1 MSMKVRTP
9 PSPASICSGME
20 DVPDLIVQTFRRG
33 NWSDVQPT
41 RVRFRV
47 PLALGAA
54 GRGILGAVGLHRLFA
69 VGLWLAATVA
79 STAMVWAA
87 TSIVAADVTDRPAPV
102 VAHDDVVSEL
112 EAGSSVIGITTTSTT
127 QAVGGPA
134 STVPA
139 SGQAAAPAGPP
150 VPLPGTAP
158 QAQADVS
165 VAPTTPITTTP
176 TTPAAGVGVVPAPGP
191 VGPPASQAGLRP
203 SATYSTDGGVV
214 RVECTGVF
222 IDLVSAIPGNGYS
235 VNVVAD
241 GPENVDVRFVGSGQE
256 LSVKAVCS
264 GEPIRYY
271 GQIPP
276 RRAPGPP

>member
-1 MSMKVRTP
+1 M
-9 PSPASICSGME
+9 
-20 DVPDLIVQTFRRG
+20 RG
-33 NWSDVQPT
+33 RSDVNPT

-47 PLALGAA
+47 PLALRAA
-54 GRGILGAVGLHRLFA
+54 GRGILGAVGPHRLFA

-79 STAMVWAA
+79 STALVWAA
-87 TSIVAADVTDRPAPV
+87 TSIVAADVTDRPAPL

-112 EAGSSVIGITTTSTT
+112 ESGSSVVGTTTTSTT
-127 QAVGGPA
+127 QAVSGPA

-139 SGQAAAPAGPP
+139 SGQAAAPAGPN
-150 VPLPGTAP
+150 VPLPGAAPPRAP
-158 QAQADVS
+158 QGGVT
-165 VAPTTPITTTP
+165 VAPAAPPTTTRTTPP
-176 TTPAAGVGVVPAPGP
+176 AGVGVVPAPGS
-191 VGPPASQAGLRP
+191 VGPSASQAGSRP

-214 RVECTGVF
+214 RVACTGVF
-222 IDLVSAIPGNGYS
+222 IDLVSAIPGNGYA

-271 GQIPP
+271 GQTPP
-276 RRAPGPP
+276 RRPGPP